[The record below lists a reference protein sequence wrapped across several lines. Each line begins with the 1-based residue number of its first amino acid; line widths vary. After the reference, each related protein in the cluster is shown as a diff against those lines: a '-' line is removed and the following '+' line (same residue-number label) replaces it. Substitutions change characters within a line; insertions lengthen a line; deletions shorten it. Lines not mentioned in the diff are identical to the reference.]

1 MKSVIRNFISKMIAG
16 RSDDG
21 IMITLSDPRKVDFQA
36 AMMEDLLMRNGID
49 PRAITNETQLKNII
63 NQIKAAEAQRI
74 RNIDVSGIRTIEPG
88 KVFDMEGKQIP
99 RGSDI
104 MGGKAVPGTSD
115 RERVRNEMKTKYGFT
130 DKKLDEIENTPV
142 DEKMAD
148 DLLREDDERII
159 KERLE
164 KQNKD
169 SVQNILDR
177 KNREDVYGLE
187 DYDTT
192 NMSEI
197 QKEIIRTETKLGNLN
212 PNNPGF
218 REQAKPL
225 IDKIEA
231 LKNKMREDKATG
243 GRIGF
248 KGGADMSTVADS
260 KGNVGAKS
268 VNVSPSGSVTTSRT
282 KGPDGPDDRGNAD
295 QNFTQYLVNQGYT
308 PKEINRITKG
318 PNLLQK
324 TFNKY
329 NSLPFYAK
337 GAINTMAPVELMK
350 LFNIGNA
357 LNTGYDKITNPY
369 YEEEDLTL
377 GGIGGMA
384 TGGRIGYKLG
394 AGKKGVQA
402 LLDLVRDKFGKKSI
416 TTADKAPTPPKT
428 LERDMFKTAEERFN
442 KTDSDIY
449 EDSLKGLE
457 DLGAPKLAE
466 RFRLKRKYP
475 GITDDLL
482 DKILIDD
489 NMQRKAEVLATI
501 DEVFRMMEKGKGT
514 DEILDTM
521 KNVTRTKQADGGIMR
536 ANFLGGGMGRR
547 GFLKML
553 AGLGAG
559 IGAAKTGIL
568 KFAGKEPVKQVA
580 KEVVQK
586 STTTPPPY
594 FFKLA
599 EKIKKFGSDTTPTNE
614 RTIAKSLKSKDGT
627 ADYILEEDMVTGDIQ
642 IKKVN
647 MERDDMINDIEIME
661 FRKGEVVQGK
671 DGRAIKTPDEYDEVT
686 ESISRIYKDNFNDP
700 DYSEGIRVKEVM
712 EEVMDAPSI
721 KKASGGIA
729 RMLGE

>member
-115 RERVRNEMKTKYGFT
+115 RERVRNEMKKKYGFT
-130 DKKLDEIENTPV
+130 DKRLDEIENTPV

-559 IGAAKTGIL
+559 IGAAKTGLL
-568 KFAGKEPVKQVA
+568 KLAGKEPVEQVA

-627 ADYILEEDMVTGDIQ
+627 ADYILEEDMATGDIQ